1 METFATAPPNPLHY
15 VDAAPVPDT
24 DHGGFKAFGEDGPTF
39 FDILDIINPLQH
51 IPIVSTLYRAITGD
65 AIDPVPRV
73 AGGALFGGLIGAVSS
88 LVNVVIDELTGNDL
102 GEHVLA
108 LFEGEGGAAAE
119 PDAPATGVAQA
130 SFVTAAGEDREP
142 PSAAVAAG
150 LYRSPVSAHIGVLE
164 WARGEAAF
172 MTANANTN
180 PVGPTI
186 DIRA

>member
-15 VDAAPVPDT
+15 VDAAPAPDT

-65 AIDPVPRV
+65 TIDPVPRV
-73 AGGALFGGLIGAVSS
+73 AGGALFGGLIGAVTS

-108 LFEGEGGAAAE
+108 LFKGEGGAAPE
-119 PDAPATGVAQA
+119 PNAPATGVAEA
-130 SFVTAAGEDREP
+130 SFVTSAGENQDL

-150 LYRSPVSAHIGVLE
+150 FYRSPVTAHIEVLQ
-164 WARGEAAF
+164 WARGEAAL
-172 MTANANTN
+172 MTATAPSN
-180 PVGPTI
+180 PVHPTV
-186 DIRA
+186 DIRV